1 MADIS
6 QVKEHMVVVGADGAR
21 VGIVDKVEGDRIK
34 LTRDSSPAGR
44 HAGHHHYLSKGLVAT
59 IEGNF
64 VRLSS
69 NADVAL
75 LFEEEENRQVLNTD
89 ARASQQARVQVKP
102 DRSMWSW
109 NKLGVGAA
117 AVGLAAAAG
126 AAYLARKG
134 DEDDFELR
142 LETDETVR
150 LISSDK
156 VQGTAVVGRDG
167 KTLGEIQSFMVDK
180 YTGRV
185 AYAIMSFG
193 GTLGLGA
200 SLFPLPWP
208 VLEYDVAKDGY
219 ALDITKEQMA
229 KAPRFEANNH
239 PEYTPEYRRAVISF
253 YRPVATASAR

>member
-1 MADIS
+1 MADIG

-21 VGIVDKVEGDRIK
+21 VGTVDKVEGDRIK
-34 LTRDSSPAGR
+34 LTKDSSPTGR
-44 HAGHHHYLSKGLVAT
+44 HAGHHHFLSSGLIAT
-59 IEGNF
+59 IEGNT

-75 LFEEEENRQVLNTD
+75 LFEEEKNHTPLNAAAHQTRD
-89 ARASQQARVQVKP
+89 ETKSEKP
-102 DRSMWSW
+102 IWTW
-109 NKLGVGAA
+109 NKIGVGAA

-126 AAYLARKG
+126 AALYARRG
-134 DEDDFELR
+134 ADEDDFELR

-156 VQGTAVVGRDG
+156 VEGTAVVDRDG
-167 KTLGEIQSFMVDK
+167 NRLGEIQSFMVDK

-193 GTLGLGA
+193 GTFGFGA

-208 VLEYDVAKDGY
+208 MLEYDAAKDGY
-219 ALDITKEQMA
+219 ALNITKEQMA
-229 KAPRFEANNH
+229 QAPRFEASKH
-239 PEYTPEYRRAVISF
+239 PEYSPEYRETVISF
-253 YRPVATASAR
+253 YRPM